1 MMVLSLLPISAA
13 GEGNVAYVT
22 LENTTFTAPYGNKTP
37 AWTGVKLNAFPV
49 TVFPGETVMQAI
61 DAAFGQNSITAIGI
75 ESNYITTIDGLAAL
89 DGGSRSG
96 WMGTLNDWFTN
107 VGFGAIA
114 VEPGDVIR
122 LMFTCNYGVD
132 LGGTWDNNN
141 KGLAYLSVDAG
152 TLTPSFSSGTLSYT
166 LTLPSGTS
174 GVTVTPTGANKN
186 FQVRVKNETES
197 FESVRWGAR
206 TLSVTDGGTI
216 TVTCGSTD
224 PLWPSM
230 NNGEPPLGAYAE
242 LVPAVTYTIAVEIE
256 STVRPGDIDGDGYVT
271 AMDLAR
277 MRKHLSGQITLTGAH
292 LEAAKLDGDDYVTAM
307 DLALMRKY
315 LAGLIVSFD

>member
-1 MMVLSLLPISAA
+1 LKKLSVFVLVLMMVLSFLPLTAA

-22 LENTTFTAPYGNKTP
+22 LENTTFTEPYGGAP
-37 AWTGVKLNAFPV
+37 PDWTGVRLNAYPV
-49 TVFPGETVMQAI
+49 TVFPGETAMQAI
-61 DAAFGQNSITAIGI
+61 EAAFSQNSITAVGV
-75 ESNYITTIDGLAAL
+75 EKNYITSIDGLAAF
-89 DGGSRSG
+89 DGGTQSG
-96 WMGTLNDWFTN
+96 WMGTLNDWFIN
-107 VGFGAIA
+107 VGFGDIA

-122 LMFTCNYGVD
+122 LMYTCNYGAD
-132 LGGTWDNNN
+132 LGGTWDNND
-141 KGLAYLSVDAG
+141 KSLAAISVDAG
-152 TLTPSFSSGTLSYT
+152 TLAPSFSSGTLSYT

-174 GVTVTPTGANKN
+174 GVTVTPTAANKN

-230 NNGEPPLGAYAE
+230 NNGGPPNGTYAE

-256 STVRPGDIDGDGYVT
+256 SAVTPGDVDSDGYVT
-271 AMDLAR
+271 AMDLA
-277 MRKHLSGQITLTGAH
+277 
-292 LEAAKLDGDDYVTAM
+292 
-307 DLALMRKY
+307 LMESICRARY
-315 LAGLIVSFD
+315 ADRRAP